1 MSAAE
6 PSSDARGAT
15 VLGAVA
21 LGLAVIASVGVVG
34 ALVASDDF
42 AREDAVLGVALF
54 GAACAGVGSLGAC
67 IAAVIAARRVTGA
80 ARSRALILPVL
91 TFATWIVGGALAAAW
106 IVWLALSMP
115 IALQ

>member
-6 PSSDARGAT
+6 PSSEARGAI
-15 VLGAVA
+15 VLGATA
-21 LGLAVIASVGVVG
+21 LGLAVIASAGVVG

-42 AREDAVLGVALF
+42 SRQDAILAVALF
-54 GAACAGVGSLGAC
+54 GGVCAGLASLGAW

-80 ARSRALILPVL
+80 ARSRALLLPIL
-91 TFATWIVGGALAAAW
+91 TFATWVVGGVLAAAW
-106 IVWLALSMP
+106 IVWLTVSMP